1 MSSLN
6 NNLSECIT
14 LGDSSLAC
22 QTRVSFGRSGLA
34 CIQGDQTCVSLH
46 LPAPRGERKEHEQQN
61 LHSTHSERSGVQHFQ
76 SSYLFALGKYQ
87 KTRWAQGALDSLWV
101 WLQHTDWSKNRQML
115 LNTTSLHEE
124 ISSLILGFDSKSPL
138 TNNSTI
144 SCAFFRRRI
153 CRQVFPLGTISNLY
167 HS

>member
-14 LGDSSLAC
+14 LGDSSLAVKHAFLLVAV
-22 QTRVSFGRSGLA
+22 VSPGLA

-61 LHSTHSERSGVQHFQ
+61 LHSTHSGRSGVQRFQ

-101 WLQHTDWSKNRQML
+101 DSNTQIDQRTDNVTQYYFPPRGDQFS
-115 LNTTSLHEE
+115 NT
-124 ISSLILGFDSKSPL
+124 
-138 TNNSTI
+138 
-144 SCAFFRRRI
+144 RVW
-153 CRQVFPLGTISNLY
+153 Q
-167 HS
+167 